1 MIVARKPQKP
11 SPDFPLFAHGSGK
24 WAKKIGGRIRYF
36 GRWEDPDGALREY
49 EAFLAS
55 TATAAEQTVT
65 SRPIASASTVT
76 LSDACNRFLY
86 SKKSRCDQGELAP
99 VTFREYMRTCKRLLQ
114 HFGRTTN
121 PEALGP
127 SDFACY
133 RDWRAKTC
141 NLIAVGN
148 EVTRVRTIFKWI
160 WSFYGFRTTISFG
173 PDFKKASA
181 KARRRHRREAGK
193 KLFTAEQ
200 VRLLL
205 DECGTHLRA
214 MVLLGIN
221 CGFGNT
227 DCATM
232 PLDAVDL
239 DDGWVHYPRP
249 KTEVDRSVPLW
260 PETIEAL
267 RASLKRRYTPREE
280 ADGRFFVM
288 VSGKPWDNSC
298 NPICK
303 QFRQA
308 LERAEIKRGGFYWL
322 RHTFET
328 IGGDSKDQVAVNA
341 IMGHVDSSMA
351 AVYREHIAPERLEAV
366 VNHVRTWLFAD
377 E

>member
-11 SPDFPLFAHGSGK
+11 SPDFPLFAHSSGK
-24 WAKKIGGRIRYF
+24 WAKKIKGQLRYF
-36 GRWEDPDGALREY
+36 GRWEDPDAALREY
-49 EAFLAS
+49 ESFLQSAEPAS
-55 TATAAEQTVT
+55 SQPAARTVAV
-65 SRPIASASTVT
+65 ASAVN
-76 LSDACNRFLY
+76 LADACNCFLAAQET
-86 SKKSRCDQGELAP
+86 RCKQGELTTI
-99 VTFREYMRTCKRLLQ
+99 TFKEYLRTCKRLIA
-114 HFGRTTN
+114 HFGRTRHPAT
-121 PEALGP
+121 LGP
-127 SDFACY
+127 SDFASY
-133 RDWRAKTC
+133 RTWRSKTC
-141 NLIAVGN
+141 NLVAVGN

-160 WSFYGFRTTISFG
+160 GSYYRFREPIDFG

-193 KLFTAEQ
+193 KLFSAEQ
-200 VRLLL
+200 IRLIL
-205 DECGTHLRA
+205 DECGIHLRA

-227 DCATM
+227 DCATL

-239 DDGWVHYPRP
+239 DAGWVHYPRP

-267 RASLKRRYTPREE
+267 RTSLKRRYTPREE
-280 ADGRFFVM
+280 AEGRFFVM

-303 QFRQA
+303 QFRQVMD
-308 LERAEIKRGGFYWL
+308 RAEIRKGGFYWL

-366 VNHVRTWLFAD
+366 VNHVRTWLFGN